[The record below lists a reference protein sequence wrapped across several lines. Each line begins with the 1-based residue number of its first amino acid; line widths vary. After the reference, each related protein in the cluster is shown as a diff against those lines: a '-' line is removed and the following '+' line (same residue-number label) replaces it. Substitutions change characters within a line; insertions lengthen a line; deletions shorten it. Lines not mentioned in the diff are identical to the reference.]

1 MTDQVFAISVER
13 QDKAHSRN
21 ECNEENKIRCYDL
34 GLTTGRGFNVVLV
47 ECLFKEMA
55 FELRSE

>member
-1 MTDQVFAISVER
+1 MDQVFAISVER
-13 QDKAHSRN
+13 QNKAHSRN

-34 GLTTGRGFNVVLV
+34 GLTIGRGFNVVLM